1 MLAAPCGVGM
11 GAWASPRI
19 PSRWADADC
28 DCCRQVVVLV
38 TVASGWR
45 RRLRNLQQFP
55 SAPPPLVTHFGASA
69 QQNVPYGQAT
79 ADSSTL
85 DSAPK
90 TKHRQTQ
97 NTVSIDV
104 DAMAPTLS
112 IIVYRNEIII
122 IIGTI
127 ERKVIIPN
135 RIAQN

>member
-1 MLAAPCGVGM
+1 MLSASVGWDRES
-11 GAWASPRI
+11 GLRI
-19 PSRWADADC
+19 PSRWA

-79 ADSSTL
+79 ADTSTL

-90 TKHRQTQ
+90 TKTDRHKTRSPLMMPPSKH
-97 NTVSIDV
+97 NC
-104 DAMAPTLS
+104 L
-112 IIVYRNEIII
+112 
-122 IIGTI
+122 
-127 ERKVIIPN
+127 
-135 RIAQN
+135 